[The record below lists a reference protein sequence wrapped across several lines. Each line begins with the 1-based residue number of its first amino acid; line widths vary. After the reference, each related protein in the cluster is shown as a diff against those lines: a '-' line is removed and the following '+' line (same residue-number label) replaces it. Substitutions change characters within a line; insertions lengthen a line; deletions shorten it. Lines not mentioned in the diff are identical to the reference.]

1 MKHKTIIE
9 EIAMADLRNGHT
21 EQKMQELIE
30 RYVGAYRDW
39 ETAAGIRDACKNN
52 KYVKC
57 ALFLNGYFRPKPNG
71 KIKDWSEIS
80 YIANMIKIYIE
91 GNECEKIKLLP

>member
-30 RYVGAYRDW
+30 RYVGVEDY

-71 KIKDWSEIS
+71 KIQDWSEIS
-80 YIANMIKIYIE
+80 YIANMIKVYIE
-91 GNECEKIKLLP
+91 GNYCEKIKLLP

>member
-1 MKHKTIIE
+1 MTDTLKLQKTEFMKHQKIIE
-9 EIAMADLRNGHT
+9 EIAMADLRNGHD

-30 RYVGAYRDW
+30 RYVGVEDY

-57 ALFLNGYFRPKPNG
+57 ALFVKGAP
-71 KIKDWSEIS
+71 IQQI
-80 YIANMIKIYIE
+80 
-91 GNECEKIKLLP
+91 NE